1 MDYSMCKALNAPN
14 MKGIKRALCVYD
26 IMCKWIK
33 YFKNRIGDSPYLQL
47 PDDLEMMK
55 GIGDLH
61 VKGHVKECFPRFA
74 LMFIPGAGVID
85 GEIIETL
92 WSVLNQ
98 TSRSCRGA
106 TLAHRQELLDNQM
119 NHSNWKKLIGM
130 GRCHLSSNPHL

>member
-1 MDYSMCKALNAPN
+1 MDYSMCKALNASN
-14 MKGIKRALCVYD
+14 MKGIKRSIAVYD
-26 IMCKWIK
+26 IVCKWIK
-33 YFKNRIGDSPYLQL
+33 NFSRRIEDSPYLHL
-47 PDDLEMMK
+47 PEDMELMT

-61 VKGHVKECFPRFA
+61 IKGHVKECFPRYA

-85 GEIIETL
+85 GEIVETL

-130 GRCHLSSNPHL
+130 GRISLSV